1 MNHNNKSNWVMFD
14 NIIFTIDWSHPD
26 QPAVTNG
33 ETTLAHV
40 KGYFKTEHLAVHAP
54 CLATKSQ
61 PLAEVRHPHPTD
73 FLKGGKVERFA
84 PSYVTVRSLINSE
97 TGEWNTGFEFD
108 GSLIKHLQGHNVWG
122 SDNLEQIVKDTFFSV
137 LNSINPELIKLHD
150 WDTQKQTIKFSRID
164 INASY
169 DLGSFDNV
177 FNWLQDAYKAS
188 SLKNR
193 GRACFPNPK
202 KAQEPTKE
210 ELTTL
215 YWGTLNGKTKQADWY
230 LKAYHKHTQI
240 VETEPLIWVHDYNEK
255 IFNEPRLPTPPDA
268 QAYAEKAL
276 RVEITLKTK
285 ELKRKKLHALTDWQ
299 GVNVYDLFKH
309 YTSRLSFDLSQ
320 MDKSIPNYDKLPTAT
335 KAVFMD
341 WFNTKHLEKLYRHS
355 TLERH
360 RKIIRDI
367 TGHDILKQQC
377 NPVDHVDFYDIHGNE
392 PMGNPN
398 TPDHKSVVEAKGA
411 RVIAAFMEKSNATSK
426 SFKKKPTQKKKFTA
440 QKVDQTTTRADIG

>member
-1 MNHNNKSNWVMFD
+1 MFD

-73 FLKGGKVERFA
+73 FLQGGKVERFA
-84 PSYVTVRSLINSE
+84 PSYVTIRSLINSE

-137 LNSINPELIKLHD
+137 LDSINPELSKLHD
-150 WDTQKQTIKFSRID
+150 WDTQKQTLRFSRID

-188 SLKNR
+188 KLKNR

-202 KAQEPTKE
+202 KAQEPTKQ

-230 LKAYHKHTQI
+230 LKAYHKGTQI
-240 VETEPLIWVHDYNEK
+240 LDTDPMYWEHDYVAE
-255 IFNEPRLPTPPDA
+255 ILHQPRLATPPDA

-285 ELKRKKLHALTDWQ
+285 ELKRQ
-299 GVNVYDLFKH
+299 GLETLAGWEINDPWDVYLN

-320 MDKSIPNYDKLPTAT
+320 MDKSIINYDKLPDAT

-341 WFNTKHLEKLYRHS
+341 WFNTKHLEKLYTRS

-360 RKIIRDI
+360 RKIIRDT
-367 TGHDILKQQC
+367 TGYDILKQQC
-377 NPVDHVDFYDIHGNE
+377 NPIDHVDFYDIHGTA

-398 TPDHKSVVEAKGA
+398 TPTAKSLIEAKGA
-411 RVIAAFMEKSNATSK
+411 RVLTAMKLSFKEKVSATSK